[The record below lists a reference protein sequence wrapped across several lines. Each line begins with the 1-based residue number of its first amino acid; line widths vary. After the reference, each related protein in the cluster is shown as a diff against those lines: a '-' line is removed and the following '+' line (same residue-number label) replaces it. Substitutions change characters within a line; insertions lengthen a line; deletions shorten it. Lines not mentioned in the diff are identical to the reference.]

1 MFRAGFLEGNDDR
14 ASSGKGNNYFMDDA
28 ITPPGLTN
36 MVSVLKYNHK
46 GVTDDGWP
54 RLVIQ
59 KSNLTLVVAVAFLLY
74 VSRDA
79 YACL

>member
-1 MFRAGFLEGNDDR
+1 MQAFWKETMTELPSEKTTF
-14 ASSGKGNNYFMDDA
+14 FMDDA

-74 VSRDA
+74 VSCDA